1 MKKSIKRYPLKKKRD
16 KNKIRRTKKMEGG
29 KRVSRNNSKIRVQ
42 FLNSRATT
50 TPYSVITVTKGP
62 TTGVFDYMWY
72 NIDNVEEMLSTSMYG
87 LKTDPPLPSEIV
99 YNVIPNDKSDKNK
112 DTSDENGL
120 DDDSKPSNKRG
131 LGLFNEFDYR

>member
-1 MKKSIKRYPLKKKRD
+1 MKNSLKKKRD
-16 KNKIRRTKKMEGG
+16 KNKTRNIKKKKGG
-29 KRVSRNNSKIRVQ
+29 KRTSRNNSKIRVQ

-50 TPYSVITVTKGP
+50 TPYSIITVTKGP

-72 NIDNVEEMLSTSMYG
+72 NIDNIEEMLSTAMYG

-99 YNVIPNDKSDKNK
+99 YNVIPNDKSDDKLNK
-112 DTSDENGL
+112 DKSDE
-120 DDDSKPSNKRG
+120 DDSDSKRTNKRG